1 MDIKIKTT
9 FKGPTDFKGA
19 RIFAKCNGRQAS
31 IHFPY
36 ELSGSNTHEKAA
48 RTWIEKHMSRNG
60 WDDTSRFKLR
70 PLNTLENGYLWE
82 VYK

>member
-9 FKGPTDFKGA
+9 FKGATDFKGA

-31 IHFPY
+31 IHYPY

-48 RTWIEKHMSRNG
+48 QTWIEKHMSRNG
-60 WDDTSRFKLR
+60 WEDISHFKLR
-70 PLNTLENGYLWE
+70 ILNTLENGYIWE